1 MSREERK
8 RQTRKALMDSA
19 LGLIEQGQHF
29 SNISLREVAKNAG
42 VVPTSFYRHFQ
53 DMEELGL
60 NLIDEFSVL
69 LRRVRS
75 DVLSAEQTITVD
87 ALLAIYVETIT
98 DNPALFMFI
107 QQCRTSEHQEIRN
120 TIRQELQGLAGEL
133 ASELRVAFP
142 NVSRQR
148 LTPLSQVVVLFLMD
162 AMIDV
167 LDQTALGV
175 EQSRIVARLLEQ
187 IGVISAALK

>member
-8 RQTRKALMDSA
+8 RQTRKSLMDSA

-75 DVLSAEQTITVD
+75 ELLATKETLTLSALLTTYVD
-87 ALLAIYVETIT
+87 TLDANT
-98 DNPALFMFI
+98 ALFTFI
-107 QQCRTSEHQEIRN
+107 QQCRTSEHLEIRN
-120 TIRQELQGLAGEL
+120 AIRQELQGMSGEL
-133 ASELRVAFP
+133 ASELRVSYP
-142 NVSRQR
+142 SVSRQS
-148 LTPLSQVVVLFLMD
+148 LTQLSQVAVHFLMD
-162 AMIDV
+162 AMVDA
-167 LDQTALGV
+167 LDQRAQGADQSRVVERLV
-175 EQSRIVARLLEQ
+175 EQVGLL
-187 IGVISAALK
+187 GGLLR